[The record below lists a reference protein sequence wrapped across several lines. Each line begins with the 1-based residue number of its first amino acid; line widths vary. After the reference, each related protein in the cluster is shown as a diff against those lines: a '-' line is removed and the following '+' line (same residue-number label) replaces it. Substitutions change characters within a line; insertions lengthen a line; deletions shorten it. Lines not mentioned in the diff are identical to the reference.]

1 MLLKDLQI
9 NSINTNTSGLTSIKD
24 VDKHIRTT
32 TSKLINEI
40 NFAITTVPVMA
51 EVRKVLTTVKDL
63 PLDTDDTPQYE
74 LLGSIYFQQV
84 NGKGRPYEMGESK
97 GLRAKPLNPN
107 IKELPVQGEYVMVQR
122 LFGQYFYS
130 SRINLFNNPNNAS
143 YQGFSKQFQLHDGNK
158 KRSKTLETAN
168 TGISQNRQ
176 ARKGRKLGES
186 FESNF
191 NFRQVVADEGDVVF
205 NGRFG
210 NSIKLGSNTKNEAK
224 DSPNIKLRAG
234 QLQDADKF
242 GQDTI
247 LEQLNNSPLTAP
259 VAENIN
265 LDASSMWMTTDETV
279 SLTPAT
285 LEDNNIYPTEV
296 APAEFS
302 GKQIILNSGRLIFNS
317 KENGILGFSNGPID
331 FSTLNTFGVSAKQ
344 DLNLYSPTISIGRD
358 TKTKNLSLESN
369 EVVINAT
376 DGYITNIA
384 NKIELLGS
392 GLKAASPA
400 VRGTE
405 LREVLEEMIQIMKTT
420 TSAVRDLA
428 QVVSTLTAAPAT
440 TAIPQ
445 AIAAGPIAGL
455 VAQNIFTQVDANL
468 KLPTLL
474 SRVVEIE

>member
-176 ARKGRKLGES
+176 ARK
-186 FESNF
+186 
-191 NFRQVVADEGDVVF
+191 
-205 NGRFG
+205 
-210 NSIKLGSNTKNEAK
+210 
-224 DSPNIKLRAG
+224 
-234 QLQDADKF
+234 QL
-242 GQDTI
+242 
-247 LEQLNNSPLTAP
+247 E
-259 VAENIN
+259 
-265 LDASSMWMTTDETV
+265 
-279 SLTPAT
+279 SLTYY
-285 LEDNNIYPTEV
+285 EKY
-296 APAEFS
+296 F
-302 GKQIILNSGRLIFNS
+302 
-317 KENGILGFSNGPID
+317 
-331 FSTLNTFGVSAKQ
+331 
-344 DLNLYSPTISIGRD
+344 
-358 TKTKNLSLESN
+358 
-369 EVVINAT
+369 
-376 DGYITNIA
+376 
-384 NKIELLGS
+384 
-392 GLKAASPA
+392 
-400 VRGTE
+400 
-405 LREVLEEMIQIMKTT
+405 
-420 TSAVRDLA
+420 
-428 QVVSTLTAAPAT
+428 
-440 TAIPQ
+440 
-445 AIAAGPIAGL
+445 
-455 VAQNIFTQVDANL
+455 
-468 KLPTLL
+468 
-474 SRVVEIE
+474 